1 MPHLTD
7 ATIRR
12 LPTPA
17 KGNKVYYD
25 DEVPGFGCRVTAAA
39 ARAFILNYVVKGSG
53 SVKISTASTK
63 RRTDSTSPVT
73 SSKLSMAPNP
83 ACWTLAMA
91 WPGWDANPG

>member
-17 KGNKVYYD
+17 KGNKVHYD
-25 DEVPGFGCRVTAAA
+25 DEVPGFGCRVTAAG

-53 SVKISTASTK
+53 RE
-63 RRTDSTSPVT
+63 RRITI
-73 SSKLSMAPNP
+73 
-83 ACWTLAMA
+83 
-91 WPGWDANPG
+91 G